1 MKNMLTKSENYLNN
15 NLLMLINYKK
25 FFNNYKNFYENI
37 F

>member
-25 FFNNYKNFYENI
+25 FFNLVQFFYLNNI
-37 F
+37 